1 MTYLT
6 TAADRLLSTSS
17 LRLSG
22 RVARVVGLVIEA
34 EGIAL
39 PVGAVCEVGEEKVM
53 AECVG
58 FRDDRALLMPLGETR
73 GLRRN
78 DAVVAVPGGA
88 TVPAGPEL
96 LGRVVNA
103 LGEPNDGGA
112 SLHVANRVP
121 VYAAPP
127 AALSRRRIDRALAT
141 GVRALDGFATLGAGQ
156 RLGLFSGS
164 GVGKSLLLGMITRN
178 TAADVVVVALVGE
191 RGREV
196 KDFLERDLGPEGRKK
211 AVVVVAT
218 GDEPALLRARAP
230 FVATAIAEAF
240 RDAGLDVLLLMDSI
254 TRMANSQREIGIS
267 AGEPPATRGYPPSVF
282 SSMPKLLERAG
293 RAERGSITGLY
304 TVLVE
309 GDDINEPVADAA
321 RGILDGH
328 IWLSRALAQRGHW
341 PAIDVLASISRLMFE
356 VASPEHR
363 AAADRV
369 RSLLAAHKGAEDLI
383 AVGAYQRGASTE
395 VDRAIASMDRINAFL
410 RQPLGDKAPLE
421 KTVAVLREIA
431 EKS

>member
-1 MTYLT
+1 MNYLT
-6 TAADRLLSTSS
+6 TASDRIDENSPVL
-17 LRLSG
+17 LSG
-22 RVARVVGLVIEA
+22 RVVRVVGLVIEA
-34 EGIAL
+34 EGIAV
-39 PVGAVCEVGEEKVM
+39 PVGAVCEVGPERVR

-58 FRDDRALLMPLGETR
+58 FREDRALLMPLGETR
-73 GLRRN
+73 GLRRH
-78 DAVVAVPGGA
+78 DMVVAVPGGA

-103 LGEPNDGGA
+103 LGQPIDGGPA
-112 SLHVANRVP
+112 LHVATRVP
-121 VYAAPP
+121 VYAPP
-127 AALSRRRIDRALAT
+127 PLALSRRRIDKALAT

-196 KDFLERDLGPEGRKK
+196 RDFLERDLGPEGLRK

-230 FVATAIAEAF
+230 FVATAIAESF
-240 RDAGLDVLLLMDSI
+240 RDEGKDVLLLMDSI
-254 TRMANSQREIGIS
+254 TRMANSLREIGIS

-282 SSMPKLLERAG
+282 STMPKLLERAG
-293 RAERGSITGLY
+293 RADIGSITGLY

-328 IWLSRALAQRGHW
+328 VWLSRSLAQRGHF

-369 RSLLAAHKGAEDLI
+369 RALLAAHRGAEDLI
-383 AVGAYQRGASTE
+383 AVGAYQKGASPE

-410 RQPLGDKAPLE
+410 KQPLMEKAPLE
-421 KTVAVLREIA
+421 ATVAALRAIGD
-431 EKS
+431 KS

>member
-1 MTYLT
+1 MSYLS
-6 TAADRLLSTSS
+6 TAASRLIPTSPI
-17 LRLSG
+17 RLSG
-22 RVARVVGLVIEA
+22 RVSRVVGLVIEA

-39 PVGAVCEVGEEKVM
+39 PVGAVCEVGDDKVM

-78 DAVVAVPGGA
+78 DPVVAVPGGA

-103 LGEPNDGGA
+103 LGDPIDGGA
-112 SLHVANRVP
+112 PLHVAHRVP
-121 VYAAPP
+121 VYAPPPP
-127 AALSRRRIDRALAT
+127 AMSRRRIDSALAT

-211 AVVVVAT
+211 SVVVVAT

-230 FVATAIAEAF
+230 FVATAIAESF
-240 RDAGLDVLLLMDSI
+240 RDAGLNVLLLMDSI

-282 SSMPKLLERAG
+282 STMPKLLERAG
-293 RAERGSITGLY
+293 RAEKGSITGLY

-309 GDDINEPVADAA
+309 GDDINEPIADTA

-369 RSLLAAHKGAEDLI
+369 RGLLAAYKGAEDLI
-383 AVGAYQRGASTE
+383 AVGAYQRGASPE

-410 RQPLGDKAPLE
+410 RQPLDDKAPLD
-421 KTVAVLREIA
+421 KTVAALCEIGA
-431 EKS
+431 RS